1 MKNDLRKEVDEIL
14 KGKLAD
20 AIAAYQANR
29 DQDFDELVALKR
41 AIESLENERA
51 DVQKTMGAL
60 NTRKSGDLGD
70 YNRLT
75 QKTNWLDRQVRAKRN
90 QANSLMSKLTQLN
103 VDPEVLALVLACQR
117 GGEENVRET

>member
-75 QKTNWLDRQVRAKRN
+75 QKTTWLDRQIKGKKSQVN
-90 QANSLMSKLTQLN
+90 TLMSKLTQLN
-103 VDPEVLALVLACQR
+103 VDPNTLTLLLAFQ
-117 GGEENVRET
+117 GGEKNER

>member
-75 QKTNWLDRQVRAKRN
+75 QKTNWLDRQIKGKKSQVN
-90 QANSLMSKLTQLN
+90 TLMSKLTQLN
-103 VDPEVLALVLACQR
+103 VDPNTLTLLLAFQ
-117 GGEENVRET
+117 GGETNER